1 MTNTDLGS
9 IPARDEPASEHIVVG
24 VDGHPTAAKALRW
37 AAQQCRL
44 TGRALR
50 VVHAWQMTE
59 LEAASV
65 STELWE
71 AASAHT
77 RARATGWVVAA
88 LGGAQDVRM
97 TLAIVEGP
105 PGPVLVERARDAAL
119 LVVGAREHTGLRRVV
134 HGSVSHYCLAHSV
147 VPVVAVPAVEDS
159 ATASAGAIEAP
170 VAAGS
175 AS

>member
-1 MTNTDLGS
+1 MTSTDLGS
-9 IPARDEPASEHIVVG
+9 VPARDEPASEHIVVG
-24 VDGHPTAAKALRW
+24 VDGDPTAAAALRW
-37 AAQQCRL
+37 AAEQCRL

-71 AASAHT
+71 AAGAHT
-77 RARATGWVVAA
+77 RARATGWVLAA
-88 LGGAQDVRM
+88 LGAAQDVRM
-97 TLAIVEGP
+97 TLDIVEGP
-105 PGPVLVERARDAAL
+105 PGSVLVERARAAAL

-147 VPVVAVPAVEDS
+147 VPVVAVPAVDVRS
-159 ATASAGAIEAP
+159 MPSAGVTEVP
-170 VAAGS
+170 LAA
-175 AS
+175 ASPS